1 MEDWMYMFE
10 KIDKRGNRKFQKI
23 DSLGKIPHPTPPHPL
38 PFQPLYWTC
47 TQSTPNNSFPL
58 PDTLLQEI
66 APPKEQYGLF
76 CGIQKKKLQNRSKT
90 GKTSKAY
97 KTCVFLIGFPR
108 ACHATRPSCQKH
120 ANFVT
125 FPSLYFVWIVIFFT
139 YRLGKFVLYSFQ
151 NCIWIRL
158 LKYFL

>member
-23 DSLGKIPHPTPPHPL
+23 LPRQNTPSIPTTPPPL
-38 PFQPLYWTC
+38 PAIILNLHPVH
-47 TQSTPNNSFPL
+47 TQQLLPPPWYPPPGNSSTKRAIRLILRYS
-58 PDTLLQEI
+58 
-66 APPKEQYGLF
+66 
-76 CGIQKKKLQNRSKT
+76 KKKLQNRSKT